1 MKTNLLDYAARAL
14 VTVIFGQTLFFK
26 LTYAPET
33 QVIFADLG
41 GRPAATLAA
50 LVELAAIV
58 LLWLPRKTIYGAA
71 LALGTMSGAILTH
84 LAFVGIAVPNPDGTG
99 NDGGLLFIMA
109 LIVIAAASFTAY
121 HHRRDLPVLGPKL
134 APAA

>member
-1 MKTNLLDYAARAL
+1 MKANILDYAARGL
-14 VTVIFGQTLFFK
+14 ITVIFAQTFFFK

-33 QVIFADLG
+33 QIIFGDLG

-58 LLWLPRKTIYGAA
+58 LLWLPRKTLYGAG
-71 LALGTMSGAILTH
+71 LALGTMFGAVVTH
-84 LAFVGIAVPNPDGTG
+84 LIFVGIAVPTPDGTG
-99 NDGGLLFIMA
+99 NDGGLLFAMA
-109 LIVIAAASFTAY
+109 LIVIAAASFVAFR
-121 HHRRDLPVLGPKL
+121 HRQDLPVLGPKA